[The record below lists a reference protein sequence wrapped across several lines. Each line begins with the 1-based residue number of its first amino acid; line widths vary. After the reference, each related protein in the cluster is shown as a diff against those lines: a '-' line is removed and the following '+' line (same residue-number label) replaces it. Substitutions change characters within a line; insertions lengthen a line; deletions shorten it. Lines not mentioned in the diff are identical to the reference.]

1 MFGRDYIGKMSRH
14 RPPGSSFKRILP
26 IAFAVQA
33 VAVSG
38 CDKATE
44 PAKAE
49 TEGRSSPARSE
60 TTAYNFSL
68 ETIEGKA
75 KSLSDYRGKVL
86 LIVNVAS
93 NCGFTPQYEGLQELH
108 ERYASDGL
116 VVMGVPSNDFMGQ
129 EPGTNEEIKTFCESK
144 FHVTFDM
151 FSKVKV
157 KGKDKHPLYA
167 WLTSE
172 KEKVSWN
179 FNKFLIGRDGRVIEH
194 FGSMTKPLSTEL
206 TAAITLALQESAPAP
221 R

>member
-1 MFGRDYIGKMSRH
+1 MLRH
-14 RPPGSSFKRILP
+14 FLPGSSFKRILQT
-26 IAFAVQA
+26 AFAVQA
-33 VAVSG
+33 VTVSG
-38 CDKATE
+38 CDKSPE
-44 PAKAE
+44 PAQTE
-49 TEGRSSPARSE
+49 TDGRPSSARSE
-60 TTAYNFSL
+60 TTAYDFSL
-68 ETIEGKA
+68 KTIENEE

-108 ERYASDGL
+108 ERYASQGL

-129 EPGTNEEIKTFCESK
+129 EPGSNEEIKTFCESK

-157 KGKDKHPLYA
+157 KGKDKHPLYV

-194 FGSMTKPLSTEL
+194 FGSMTKPLSAEL
-206 TAAITLALQESAPAP
+206 TAAITAALKEPAPAP